1 MPRFKGSCGCY
12 NRDDARQFGVVP
24 AIVWND
30 MLDRSEHFDS
40 NPMWYD
46 QCDAADRLGI
56 PRQTINRAVK
66 TLEEVGR
73 IETKLGYRPGTTITT
88 TWVTINECETQ
99 LCDNLDA
106 QNEHPKDAQ
115 NEHPILKET
124 KKNDTDTTVSP
135 SVRMKPSDL
144 RQELARI
151 FKASDPTKKQST
163 QSVIRLQE
171 CIESDS
177 LIIKA
182 ARKMSKQ
189 EPIEIK
195 GNPWK
200 PDYFWFVNPDK
211 TDTVVRRI
219 IEAVKDDLI
228 EDEIPEGLKEQ
239 YDVAIRLG
247 EAKDYAECKENWGM
261 ILPKIF
267 TTKEYKELT
276 NGR

>member
-30 MLDRSEHFDS
+30 MLDRSEHFDT

-46 QCDAADRLGI
+46 QCDAAERLGI

-115 NEHPILKET
+115 NEHPIYK
-124 KKNDTDTTVSP
+124 DTNKPYSSDEGDAIPLAAVTTPFVEITIYDSDDSGKCIAVKHQVSP
-135 SVRMKPSDL
+135 RDWNKAVRKWRKDESTSVMLELKDTGESERMTFN
-144 RQELARI
+144 RI
-151 FKASDPTKKQST
+151 KKF
-163 QSVIRLQE
+163 
-171 CIESDS
+171 D
-177 LIIKA
+177 
-182 ARKMSKQ
+182 
-189 EPIEIK
+189 
-195 GNPWK
+195 
-200 PDYFWFVNPDK
+200 
-211 TDTVVRRI
+211 VR
-219 IEAVKDDLI
+219 
-228 EDEIPEGLKEQ
+228 
-239 YDVAIRLG
+239 
-247 EAKDYAECKENWGM
+247 
-261 ILPKIF
+261 PKIGGSVNQ
-267 TTKEYKELT
+267 Y
-276 NGR
+276 NGGTAFQG

>member
-30 MLDRSEHFDS
+30 MLDRSEHFDT

-46 QCDAADRLGI
+46 QCDAGERLGI

-73 IETKLGYRPGTTITT
+73 IETKIGYRPGTTVTT
-88 TWVTINECETQ
+88 TWVTINDEESK
-99 LCDNLDA
+99 LGDILDA

-124 KKNDTDTTVSP
+124 KKNDTDITMSS
-135 SVRMKPSDL
+135 SVRMKPSAL

-151 FKASDPTKKQST
+151 FKASDPSKKVSSQS
-163 QSVIRLQE
+163 IARLQE
-171 CIESDS
+171 RIDDDS

-189 EPIEIK
+189 DPIEIK
-195 GNPWK
+195 GRPWK

-211 TDTVVRRI
+211 TDTVAKRI
-219 IEAVKDDLI
+219 IEAMKSELVEEDVDPRKKKLDDWLVAH
-228 EDEIPEGLKEQ
+228 G
-239 YDVAIRLG
+239 YDLNDPMLVVALQN
-247 EAKDYAECKENWGM
+247 D
-261 ILPKIF
+261 
-267 TTKEYKELT
+267 KEYQEYMWRVDNGKE
-276 NGR
+276 